1 MLAMLAMPERK
12 FGKCFRMTVVLLHLS
27 IPKYLGLIFLVDESF
42 CRVRYIILSSS
53 ISSAVGSL
61 RFKQYCVDESAA
73 DPHKQRLKA
82 LADKLYPSITVVSKP
97 CMLIVTQLTRSRW
110 HWQ

>member
-53 ISSAVGSL
+53 ISSAVL
-61 RFKQYCVDESAA
+61 AVCVSN
-73 DPHKQRLKA
+73 
-82 LADKLYPSITVVSKP
+82 SIVLMRAQQT
-97 CMLIVTQLTRSRW
+97 LTSSN
-110 HWQ
+110 